1 MMQKQTKDFIIGY
14 VFSRMEDKITPLL
27 STNINSIEGKVQVPK
42 IWFGLPCSKRL
53 DNSIQDCTSY
63 TCPIVKTL
71 HDLYS
76 KVFTYFSVN
85 LYPQEQYM
93 IFDFKVKKEEPKKKM
108 TIKQIEKELGYKIEL
123 ISEKECACC
132 CHGFWND

>member
-1 MMQKQTKDFIIGY
+1 MMQKQSKDFIIGY
-14 VFSRMEDKITPLL
+14 VFSSIERKVTSNL
-27 STNINSIEGKVQVPK
+27 SANIDTIEGKVQVPK

-53 DNSIQDCTSY
+53 DNTIQDCVSY

-76 KVFTYFSVN
+76 KVFTYFEVN
-85 LYPQEQYM
+85 ICPREQYL
-93 IFDFKVKKEEPKKKM
+93 IFEFKVMREEPKKKM
-108 TIKQIEKELGYKIEL
+108 TLKQIEKELGHRIEL

-132 CHGFWND
+132 CHGFWKD